1 MIFCIV
7 KFGFCF
13 MKIIKNENYLYNLC
27 FPYFLLEYNP
37 DFMWSFWSSSVDF
50 VYLSFSSF
58 SSFSMILL
66 FQIRVICNF
75 GCFLRHTRMISCVL
89 PAWEGEAP
97 VTYTPNYCKTSSG
110 MKFLFPEWVLD
121 FLTFVTS
128 NQVSLNLLSLIKT
141 WIKLHLYKNKYV
153 SQYYVVDW
161 TLTVDGQIIISF
173 TTGLL
178 WTGRCTSVTTTT
190 FYLCFISW

>member
-1 MIFCIV
+1 
-7 KFGFCF
+7 
-13 MKIIKNENYLYNLC
+13 MKITYTVCVSHI
-27 FPYFLLEYNP
+27 F
-37 DFMWSFWSSSVDF
+37 
-50 VYLSFSSF
+50 YLSIIPILCEVFGRLLLILYTWVFSSF

-121 FLTFVTS
+121 FLTFVTL

-141 WIKLHLYKNKYV
+141 WKSSICTK
-153 SQYYVVDW
+153 
-161 TLTVDGQIIISF
+161 ISM
-173 TTGLL
+173 
-178 WTGRCTSVTTTT
+178 
-190 FYLCFISW
+190 